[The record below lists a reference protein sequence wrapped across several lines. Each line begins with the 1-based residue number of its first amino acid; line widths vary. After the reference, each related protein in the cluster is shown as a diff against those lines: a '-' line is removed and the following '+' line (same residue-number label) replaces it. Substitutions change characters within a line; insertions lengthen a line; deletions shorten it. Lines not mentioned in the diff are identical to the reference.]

1 MARAR
6 IVLTAVLSAGIWMQ
20 GALAQDSS
28 GPAEPPPDTFAGRQY
43 IDSAGCAYVRGDEAA
58 QGGWVARLSG
68 EGAPLCGFVPTFQD
82 AVTTATPDE
91 GEVAPQEAGPAAA
104 SGPALAPRLG
114 TAPREDA
121 SPFASPESIDAPP
134 AAPETVLGE
143 APASQTAPATVG
155 QRQSD
160 PAPATAQP
168 AQPALIAPGIASDQP
183 PAVVAAVP
191 PPPADK
197 LASDADAAATVA
209 APLPKA
215 APAPPRGHAKGS
227 TPRRTPQ
234 GMTMQQACEGRSG
247 IQPGLVSLRTGLPI
261 DCGTGAATATL
272 PDHLSGARP
281 TTMAEICADIRATG
295 RRYIRAS
302 SGAEVTCAPTG
313 SDPEAQEQAQAQEQA
328 APSGHP
334 RPTQAASPTQHRY
347 VQVGA
352 FSNQANAQRSALR
365 LVALG
370 LPTQQGRMQRD
381 GKELRVVVAG
391 PFDDTAALNAALA
404 TVRRGGFADAFTRR

>member
-20 GALAQDSS
+20 GALAHDSS
-28 GPAEPPPDTFAGRQY
+28 GPAELPPDTFAGRQY
-43 IDSAGCAYVRGDEAA
+43 IDSTGCAYVRGDDAA

-68 EGAPLCGFVPTFQD
+68 DGAPLCGFVPTFPD
-82 AVTTATPDE
+82 TVTSATPQVE
-91 GEVAPQEAGPAAA
+91 EEAPVAPPGPA
-104 SGPALAPRLG
+104 PAPRLG
-114 TAPREDA
+114 TTPRADA
-121 SPFASPESIDAPP
+121 SPFAAPESIDAPP
-134 AAPETVLGE
+134 AAPETRLGD
-143 APASQTAPATVG
+143 APALPTAPAAVG

-160 PAPATAQP
+160 APPASAQP
-168 AQPALIAPGIASDQP
+168 DLIAPGIPSDAP

-191 PPPADK
+191 PAPVDA
-197 LASDADAAATVA
+197 LASDDDAVTTVA
-209 APLPKA
+209 TPLPKV
-215 APAPPRGHAKGS
+215 APAAPRGHAKGS

-261 DCGTGAATATL
+261 DCGTGAATGTA
-272 PDHLSGARP
+272 PDLLTGARP
-281 TTMAEICADIRATG
+281 TTMAAICADILATG
-295 RRYIRAS
+295 RRYIRA
-302 SGAEVTCAPTG
+302 GTGTEVTCAPTVP
-313 SDPEAQEQAQAQEQA
+313 DTKAQGQGQAQT
-328 APSGHP
+328 APSGHA
-334 RPTQAASPTQHRY
+334 RTTQAAALTQHRF

-352 FSNQANAQRSALR
+352 FSNPANAKRSAQR